1 MMKIRETNAREH
13 ATLPHVRTFRL
24 RRASLLFLGL
34 LALLLLP
41 ATVAQGQIN
50 RELRS
55 VFEGMLNDLP
65 PDLRFKF
72 EEALRND
79 DPSIEFT
86 PDQFRRFRD
95 HPANPF
101 DGIDELQPD
110 DENTTIELRFE
121 LPSLRERRVGPLE
134 REFPGVLRGLEPVVA
149 RVSES
154 TVRFVDEQQT
164 DLAFGIVVDADGLI
178 ITKASEI
185 RDAERLRCV
194 VPKRG
199 TYDAEILKVD
209 RTNDVALVRVPV
221 DGLKPVEWSDRQP
234 RLGAFVLT
242 PNEAGEVVCL
252 GTYSAVA
259 RSLRRFNQAFLG
271 VGPRTVGGGVMIDV
285 VEPNSAAAKAGLKPG
300 DIITH
305 LGATPMTDVTDLVN
319 TIRKH
324 RPGDTLDI
332 RFVREGRSQL
342 AQAVLA
348 GQNFSGDRAA
358 RFNMMARLGAIPNRR
373 ADGFPLAFQHDS
385 PLLPEHSGGPITDL
399 QGNVIGMNIAR
410 NNRAASYAIPA
421 AHLKTVVHDLLQS
434 VNVARTDDGRRS
446 Q

>member
-1 MMKIRETNAREH
+1 MRIRESNGKEMPMLSRDNRNR
-13 ATLPHVRTFRL
+13 VRRL
-24 RRASLLFLGL
+24 SWFWLGL
-34 LALLLLP
+34 IALLILP
-41 ATVAQGQIN
+41 IPTAQGQIN

-86 PDQFRRFRD
+86 PEQFRRFRD

-101 DGIDELQPD
+101 DGIDELTPD
-110 DENTTIELRFE
+110 DEDTTIELRFE
-121 LPSLRERRVGPLE
+121 LPSLRDRRISPLE
-134 REFPGVLRGLEPVVA
+134 REYRGMLHGLDSAVA
-149 RVSES
+149 RAAAS
-154 TVRFVDEQQT
+154 TVRFVDGQQT
-164 DLAFGIVVDADGLI
+164 DLALGIVIDSDGLV
-178 ITKASEI
+178 ITKASEVG
-185 RDAERLRCV
+185 DAERLRCV
-194 VPKRG
+194 IPKRG
-199 TYDAEILKVD
+199 TCDAEVLKVD
-209 RTNDVALVRVPV
+209 RANDVALVRVPAA
-221 DGLKPVEWSDRQP
+221 GLVPVEWSDRQP

-242 PNEAGEVVCL
+242 PNEKGEVISL

-305 LGATPMTDVTDLVN
+305 LGATPMKDVTDLVN

-324 RPGDTLDI
+324 QPGDTLDI
-332 RFVREGRSQL
+332 RFVREGSSQMV
-342 AQAVLA
+342 QAVLA

-373 ADGFPLAFQHDS
+373 ADGFPFAFQHDS
-385 PLLPEHSGGPITDL
+385 PLLPEQSGGPITDL
-399 QGNVIGMNIAR
+399 DGNVIGMNIAR

-421 AHLKTVVHDLLQS
+421 AHLKTVVQELLQQ